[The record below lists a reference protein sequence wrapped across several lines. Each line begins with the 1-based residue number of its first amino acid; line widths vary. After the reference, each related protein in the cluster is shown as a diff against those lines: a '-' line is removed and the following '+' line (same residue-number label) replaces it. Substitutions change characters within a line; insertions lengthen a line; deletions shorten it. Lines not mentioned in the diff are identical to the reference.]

1 MSAGIR
7 KHDILLPTRSVPY
20 EGILES
26 ALIQLEIYTHRY
38 QSILHIRRCSQLRF
52 RTAVGAGID

>member
-1 MSAGIR
+1 M
-7 KHDILLPTRSVPY
+7 LPTRSVPY